1 MNETVHRPWGTFTTI
16 DEGNGYK
23 VKKLFVQAGK
33 RLSLQTHQHR
43 DEYWVVVSGQGVF
56 TIENTD
62 TALLQEKLVS
72 SGEQIKI
79 LRGQKH
85 RIEAISDL
93 FFVEVQLGICE
104 ESDIRRYE
112 DDFGRF

>member
-43 DEYWVVVSGQGVF
+43 DEYWVVVSG
-56 TIENTD
+56 
-62 TALLQEKLVS
+62 
-72 SGEQIKI
+72 
-79 LRGQKH
+79 
-85 RIEAISDL
+85 
-93 FFVEVQLGICE
+93 
-104 ESDIRRYE
+104 
-112 DDFGRF
+112 